1 MKPLIVAS
9 VLMLCGCAQMQAAR
23 ECNAAN
29 PMPARY
35 YFATGLGLI
44 GGMIN
49 ASDPEIQRINMARDA
64 CRAQIQA
71 SAQD

>member
-9 VLMLCGCAQMQAAR
+9 VLVLCGCAQMQAAR

-35 YFATGLGLI
+35 YFANGLGLI

-49 ASDPEIQRINMARDA
+49 AADPEIQRINAARDSCMA
-64 CRAQIQA
+64 QLRAA
-71 SAQD
+71 AN